1 MSTYHEKTTTVQDYP
16 NRLDPNPRVESD
28 KVVVVRRPIS
38 NGTIA
43 ALVITGIV
51 AAALITYLIVSNQQ
65 RKQETDLAL
74 QQSQQA
80 QSSAMDAQARAN
92 NQQQAAP
99 QQPIVVPVPQPQP
112 SQPIVVPT
120 PAPAPAAPA
129 TTQSDRA
136 VTTSANNLSL
146 ETDVTLKLSDDKEL
160 VMYPLTVKASSGIV
174 TLSGAV
180 PTAALRTKAADVAK
194 SVDGVKRVIN
204 NIVVQ

>member
-1 MSTYHEKTTTVQDYP
+1 MSTYREKTTTVQNYP
-16 NRLDPNPRVESD
+16 DRLDPNPRVESD

-80 QSSAMDAQARAN
+80 QSTATDAQARAN
-92 NQQQAAP
+92 SQQQA

-112 SQPIVVPT
+112 SQPVVIPT
-120 PAPAPAAPA
+120 PAPAPATPA
-129 TTQSDRA
+129 TTQSDKA

>member
-1 MSTYHEKTTTVQDYP
+1 MSTYHEKTTTVQNYP
-16 NRLDPNPRVESD
+16 TRIDPNPRVESNE
-28 KVVVVRRPIS
+28 VVVVRRQMT

-80 QSSAMDAQARAN
+80 QSTATDAQARAN
-92 NQQQAAP
+92 SQQQPAP
-99 QQPIVVPVPQPQP
+99 QQPLVVTVPQP
-112 SQPIVVPT
+112 SQPVAVPVPV
-120 PAPAPAAPA
+120 PAPSAPA
-129 TTQSDRA
+129 TTQTDTRSA
-136 VTTSANNLSL
+136 NASANNTSL
-146 ETDVTLKLSDDKEL
+146 ETDVILKLSDDKEL
-160 VMYPLTVKASSGIV
+160 VMYALTAKASSGIV

-180 PTAALRTKAADVAK
+180 PTAELRTKAADLAK
-194 SVDGVKRVIN
+194 SVSGVKRVIN